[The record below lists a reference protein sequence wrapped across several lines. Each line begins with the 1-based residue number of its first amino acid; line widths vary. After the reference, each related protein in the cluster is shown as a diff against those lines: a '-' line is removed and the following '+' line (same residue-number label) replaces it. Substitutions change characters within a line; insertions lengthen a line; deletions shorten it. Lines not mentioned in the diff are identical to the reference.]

1 MQPVAI
7 STVIFIAVATLFYG
21 MAQVR
26 SQGQGKRVV
35 KGRLSGTESR
45 GVRSEGDAAS
55 ILRDYSYS
63 DIPMLDKLLSG
74 QRFSGYLRVWLLQ
87 ARVNL
92 PPGTI
97 VLGTLLLALIGF
109 YSGQIISGRLAP
121 GLLAGALG
129 FYIPVML
136 VNRKRKKRFLA
147 FARQLPDALTMMKNS
162 LRAGHTLNKAMQVV
176 SEEMPDPLAL
186 EFHETVEEL
195 HLGVP
200 VKTAFRNLSAR
211 MRDRNLD
218 IFVAALMVQR
228 EVGGN
233 LNELLGNLA
242 ETIRER
248 FRVEQEVRTLTA
260 EGRISGYVVGALP
273 IGLMII
279 ISLMQPEYLKPL
291 VSTEPGIKLLK
302 VAVGLQA
309 AGFYF
314 IGRACR
320 INF

>member
-1 MQPVAI
+1 MQPFLI
-7 STVIFIAVATLFYG
+7 STVIFLAVGTLFYG
-21 MAQVR
+21 IVQAQ
-26 SQGQGKRVV
+26 SHGQGKRAVR
-35 KGRLSGTESR
+35 GRLAGSESR
-45 GVRSEGDAAS
+45 SARSDGGAS

-63 DIPMLDKLLSG
+63 DIPMLDRMLAG

-87 ARVNL
+87 ARVNV

-97 VLGTLLLALIGF
+97 LLGTLLLATTAFYAGHMITGHLGAALVAGAIGF
-109 YSGQIISGRLAP
+109 YVPI
-121 GLLAGALG
+121 
-129 FYIPVML
+129 ML
-136 VNRKRKKRFLA
+136 VNRKRNKRFAA

-176 SEEMPDPLAL
+176 AEEMPDPLAL

-200 VKTAFRNLSAR
+200 VKTAFSNLAAR

-279 ISLMQPEYLKPL
+279 ISIMQPEYLKPL
-291 VSTEPGIKLLK
+291 VSTPPGIKLLK
-302 VAVGLQA
+302 VAVALQV
-309 AGFYF
+309 AGFYL
-314 IGRACR
+314 IRRACR